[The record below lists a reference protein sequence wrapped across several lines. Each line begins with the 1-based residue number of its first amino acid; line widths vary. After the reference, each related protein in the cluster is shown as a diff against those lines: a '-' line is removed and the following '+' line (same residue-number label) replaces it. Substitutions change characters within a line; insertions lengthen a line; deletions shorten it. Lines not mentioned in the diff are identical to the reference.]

1 MSQMIWQASDSWL
14 SIRASFSSLL
24 SAAWMAAVTVRTSLK
39 VEAVS
44 ATGMEYSWQIRGWVN
59 TC

>member
-24 SAAWMAAVTVRTSLK
+24 SAASMAALTVSTSLK

-44 ATGMEYSWQIRGWVN
+44 ATGMVYSWHTSGWEN